1 MNLTTTITS
10 KAQITIPKLVR
21 ERLGLKTGTRI
32 DIFPTLDG
40 AFIGRPKRKS
50 NIMKFAG
57 DLAHLDDGR
66 PWKEI
71 RETTEKLAAQEIASR
86 YERLTGDK
94 NAKLY
99 RIKFDK

>member
-1 MNLTTTITS
+1 MNLTTTLTS

-21 ERLGLKTGTRI
+21 EELGLRVGTKI
-32 DIFPTLDG
+32 DIFPIPNG
-40 AFIGRPKRKS
+40 SFVGKPKQKS

-66 PWKEI
+66 PLKEV
-71 RETTEKLAAQEIASR
+71 REETERLAAQELVSK
-86 YERLTGDK
+86 YQKLTKRK

-99 RIKFDK
+99 RIKFNK